1 MNKNQYRKA
10 QLQII
15 DQYND
20 GVGSTETMNKR
31 LDQLEVK
38 YGETR
43 TEATKTQT
51 KA

>member
-10 QLQII
+10 QLQIV

-31 LDQLEVK
+31 LDQLEAK
-38 YGETR
+38 YNEEKDDELHKQR
-43 TEATKTQT
+43 
-51 KA
+51 